1 MLDRSG
7 EAVTNLTPMSFG
19 SKNRNDPGHLS
30 RWLSE
35 AIWSSRFVLV
45 LLAELLLVTLSLL
58 VNLFFFAPTGKPYDT
73 TVSLLVILPLALALR
88 CAAFRVFGV
97 CERSFRH
104 AGIADAIAI
113 AEAVGSSSLGLYLLF
128 LVMKLR
134 FGVFVPGSVFF
145 GDAITLFLL
154 LSAFHFGTRIYHFSA
169 EHSLKVA
176 TDSRRAVIIG
186 AGDAGV
192 SVLKELLDTPRSG
205 VVPVALVDDDPAK
218 RGTRICGVPVAGSL
232 AALADVLYT
241 YHASE
246 VLICI
251 PSATQVQRHRILAV
265 CRQCGVPVRTLPCV
279 ADLLNHRASSRDLR
293 AVSIEDALL
302 REQFVPDHSLAKSLV
317 DGKVVLVTG
326 AGGSIG
332 SELCKQLAA
341 AGPERLVLVD
351 KSENGLFYCHMGI
364 EEAFPHLT
372 TTPVLADVAD
382 EHHIQQVMLREQPD
396 IVFHA
401 AAFKHVGMMELH
413 PDQAIRNNVLGT
425 RNVLLASVESG
436 VSTFVNVSTDKAV
449 NPRCFMGLS
458 KKLTELLVKETA
470 ECHKMRYMNVRFGNV
485 AGSTGSVLRIF
496 SEQIKN
502 GKPLR
507 VTDPHATRYFMS
519 IPEAVNLIL
528 CTAAMGRGG
537 ETFIF
542 NMGNPVN
549 IYELA
554 RTLTL
559 FAGVVPGEELPIY
572 FTGLRDGEKV
582 AEELWEGWEVPQA
595 TENPQIFRLK
605 GSNPL
610 SIDIFAAVQRFQE
623 FFAAHDQAGLIE
635 YLNQLVPSFQLQR
648 SEMSEQA
655 DTWTQE
661 HFAGMSA

>member
-1 MLDRSG
+1 MPLRSG
-7 EAVTNLTPMSFG
+7 EAITNLTSMSLG
-19 SKNRNDPGHLS
+19 TKNGKDSGNFS
-30 RWLSE
+30 RWFTE
-35 AIWSSRFVLV
+35 AIWNGRIVLI
-45 LLAELLLVTLSLL
+45 LMAELLLVTLSLL
-58 VNLFFFAPTGKPYDT
+58 VNLFFFAPTSRPYDAI
-73 TVSLLVILPLALALR
+73 SALLVILPLALAMR
-88 CAAFRVFGV
+88 CTAFRIFGV

-104 AGIADAIAI
+104 AGIVDAIAI
-113 AEAVGSSSLGLYLLF
+113 AEAVGCSSLALYLLY
-128 LVMKLR
+128 LVMNFR
-134 FGVFVPGSVFF
+134 FGVFVPGTVFL

-169 EHSLKVA
+169 EHSLKVGMDA
-176 TDSRRAVIIG
+176 RRAVIIG

-205 VVPVALVDDDPAK
+205 VIPVALVDDAPAK

-241 YHASE
+241 FNASE

-279 ADLLNHRASSRDLR
+279 ADLLNHRASTRDLR

-302 REQFVPDHSLAKSLV
+302 RERFVPDHSLAKSLV

-332 SELCKQLAA
+332 SELCRQLAA
-341 AGPERLVLVD
+341 AGPERMVLVD
-351 KSENGLFYCHMGI
+351 KSENGLFYCHLGI
-364 EEAFPHLT
+364 EEAFPGLT
-372 TTPVLADVAD
+372 TTPVLADVTD
-382 EHHIQQVMLREQPD
+382 HHQVREAILREQPD

-425 RNVLLASVESG
+425 KNVLMASLEAG

-470 ECHKMRYMNVRFGNV
+470 ERYGVRYMNVRFGNV

-496 SEQIKN
+496 SEQITK

-528 CTAAMGRGG
+528 CAAALGRGG

-572 FTGLRDGEKV
+572 FTGLKDGEKV

-595 TENPQIFRLK
+595 TENSQIFRLK

-610 SIDIFAAVQRFQE
+610 SIDIFAAVERFQE
-623 FFAAHDQAGLIE
+623 LLAAHDQAGLIE
-635 YLNQLVPSFQLQR
+635 YVNELVPSFHLQR
-648 SEMSEQA
+648 SGIFDQA
-655 DTWTQE
+655 DIWTQD
-661 HFAGMSA
+661 HLAKMSA